1 MSIIMNVQENRVAME
16 VLGRTIP
23 RKRVTVS
30 HVLADGKVENKEW
43 EFYDSASSDSAA
55 ADFPVLVCVPDTANT
70 ALAFF
75 RQLTALSAHG
85 IRVVAV
91 TPAGYRTAEAFASG
105 LDLFVTT
112 VLRKTGVHFFGVG
125 LGAYLV
131 QCYART
137 YAARL
142 LSAVLC
148 NGFLGTA
155 HLPRTVFTRTAAV
168 LPEFLLKRHFL
179 AQLNAAATD
188 PLLVDLVEL
197 STVMVESLGA
207 AQLAGHVALLAPP
220 PAAAG
225 NAPALPPALVTVLR
239 SGNVQL
245 YDDATEAEFE
255 RAYAAAKTAVLKDGG
270 NMPEVAAAE
279 EVNMHI
285 QVHIRNHE
293 QRLRDAAADAN
304 ASASAEEAPAAAQ

>member
-1 MSIIMNVQENRVAME
+1 MSTTMNVQENRVAME

-30 HVLADGKVENKEW
+30 HVLADGKIDNKEW
-43 EFYDSASSDSAA
+43 VYYDSASSDSAA
-55 ADFPVLVCVPDTANT
+55 AAFPVLLCVPDTANT

-91 TPAGYRTAEAFASG
+91 TPAGYRTAEAFAGG
-105 LDLFVTT
+105 LDLFVTS

-137 YAARL
+137 YSARL

-155 HLPRTVFTRTAAV
+155 HMPRTVFTHTAPM

-179 AQLNAAATD
+179 AQLNADATD

-197 STVMVESLGA
+197 STDMVESLSG
-207 AQLAGHVALLAPP
+207 AQLASHVALLAPP
-220 PAAAG
+220 PEAAG
-225 NAPALPPALVTVLR
+225 NAPALPAALVTVLR
-239 SGNVQL
+239 SGNIQL
-245 YDDATEAEFE
+245 YDDATEAEFDA
-255 RAYAAAKTAVLKDGG
+255 AYADAKTAVLKDGG
-270 NMPEVAAAE
+270 NMPEIAAAE

-293 QRLRDAAADAN
+293 QRIKDAAAAA
-304 ASASAEEAPAAAQ
+304 ASAADAEDAPAAL